1 MMYMLIL
8 VMMMMMMMMS
18 SSRVVVSG
26 TKKTETY
33 LSHSLCLSPN
43 VHTRTTTTGF
53 RLREEPTST
62 EDESL
67 VVEPVWN
74 AGNEQTDSAPRTSL
88 EEFRKIANEE
98 SNENSKS
105 EMLKL
110 LDFYDQVS
118 SREDALKKKLEE
130 FHDKR
135 NNVLQKMESLHR
147 TVRTDRETER
157 AGLQISMK

>member
-1 MMYMLIL
+1 MYMLIL

-18 SSRVVVSG
+18 SSRVVG
-26 TKKTETY
+26 TEK
-33 LSHSLCLSPN
+33 LCLSPYFFFLKFEYAK
-43 VHTRTTTTGF
+43 RRPLRTGF

-74 AGNEQTDSAPRTSL
+74 AGNEQTDSASRTSL

>member
-1 MMYMLIL
+1 M
-8 VMMMMMMMMS
+8 
-18 SSRVVVSG
+18 SG
-26 TKKTETY
+26 TEKTETY
-33 LSHSLCLSPN
+33 HSLSHEFERT
-43 VHTRTTTTGF
+43 HTRTTTGF

-74 AGNEQTDSAPRTSL
+74 AGNEQGDSASRTSL

-98 SNENSKS
+98 SNANSKS

-118 SREDALKKKLEE
+118 LTGRCIEEKSR
-130 FHDKR
+130 R
-135 NNVLQKMESLHR
+135 VS
-147 TVRTDRETER
+147 
-157 AGLQISMK
+157 

>member
-1 MMYMLIL
+1 MLIL
-8 VMMMMMMMMS
+8 VMMMMMS

-26 TKKTETY
+26 TEKTETY
-33 LSHSLCLSPN
+33 HSHSLTKFERT
-43 VHTRTTTTGF
+43 HTRTTTGF
-53 RLREEPTST
+53 RLRDEPTST

-74 AGNEQTDSAPRTSL
+74 AGNEQGDSASRTSL

-98 SNENSKS
+98 SNANSKS

-118 SREDALKKKLEE
+118 SREDALKKKVEE

-135 NNVLQKMESLHR
+135 NDVLQKMETLHR

-157 AGLQISMK
+157 AGLQMSMKK